1 MLISVFSPKGGVG
14 KTTLALAFAEVI
26 SQKQKVCII
35 EFDFS
40 PGDFSAILDLDITK
54 NVLLATKY
62 NFNDNVQRPAG
73 AKYDVIVGGFPDAH
87 EQIPKDEFDRM
98 VRRVEEKYDV
108 VLVDIQPGFI
118 ERAIDVLNRSDIILL
133 IAEDDYRV
141 AARINGFLDWIMV
154 NNINKAENFFF
165 IVNRKRDKEIKYL
178 DKMQNA
184 LPIFYTVPF
193 IKNLESHT
201 DKRLE
206 KHVKAMYDKIVQ
218 AYNTHAAEILQ
229 PETGGQ

>member
-1 MLISVFSPKGGVG
+1 VLISIFSPKGGVG
-14 KTTLALAFAEVI
+14 KTTLALGLAEVI
-26 SQKQKVCII
+26 SQKQSVCII

-54 NVLLATKY
+54 NVLMATKY
-62 NFNDNVQRPAG
+62 NFADNVQRPQD

-87 EQIPKDEFDRM
+87 ERIPRDEFDRM

-118 ERAIDVLNRSDIILL
+118 ERAIDVLNRSDAVLL

-154 NNINKAENFFF
+154 NNINQAKNFFF
-165 IVNRKRDKEIKYL
+165 VVNRKKGKEIQFL
-178 DKMQNA
+178 DKMQNK
-184 LPIFYTVPF
+184 LPFFYEVPF
-193 IKNLESHT
+193 IKDLKGHKDN
-201 DKRLE
+201 RLE
-206 KHVKAMYDKIVQ
+206 KHIKTMYEKIQQAVQ
-218 AYNTHAAEILQ
+218 VTAIEI
-229 PETGGQ
+229 